1 MDKKRRSSTS
11 LELNLRN
18 CGCLFISS
26 VFPVAAGPSKNT
38 AAFPKWWGILDV
50 SIALVL
56 VLVPFVIMAL
66 THGKA
71 DKQVE
76 DTTYRVYRVLLHGI
90 LAMTGVFFLFGSHI
104 AWINCVTGFAW
115 LPLYCTACL
124 LGLQL

>member
-1 MDKKRRSSTS
+1 M
-11 LELNLRN
+11 
-18 CGCLFISS
+18 
-26 VFPVAAGPSKNT
+26 FPVAAGLSNNT

-56 VLVPFVIMAL
+56 VLGPFVIMAL

-76 DTTYRVYRVLLHGI
+76 DTTYRLYRVLLHGI
-90 LAMTGVFFLFGSHI
+90 LTMTGVFFLFGSHI

-115 LPLYCTACL
+115 RAWLPLYGLPAWLTAL
-124 LGLQL
+124 KSPIRSA

>member
-1 MDKKRRSSTS
+1 M
-11 LELNLRN
+11 ELNLRN
-18 CGCLFISS
+18 CRCLFISS
-26 VFPVAAGPSKNT
+26 VFPLAAGLSNNT

-56 VLVPFVIMAL
+56 VLGPFVIMAL

-76 DTTYRVYRVLLHGI
+76 DTTYRLYRVLLHGI
-90 LAMTGVFFLFGSHI
+90 LTMTGVFFLFGSHI

-115 LPLYCTACL
+115 RAWLPLYGLPAWLTAL
-124 LGLQL
+124 KSPIRSA